1 MNRTFTEILRAHI
14 DILWQDLAWSLRTLR
29 RSAAFTLTAV
39 VVAAFGIGGNT
50 AAFTLLDYVLLRP
63 LPFSHPENLVKVYQT
78 QSMAGGSQIPVSP
91 ANFRDWQTMNK
102 SFESLGGYTA
112 RVLNLSGQ
120 GEPQQLSAVAVTAG
134 FFHVL
139 GIQPAIGRGFNA
151 DDEREGAPGTA
162 VLGVDLASALYGNA
176 VGALSRV
183 IRLDNQPFTII
194 GIMPAGFA
202 FPTRDAQLWIPLQ
215 FSADMFTDPDNRAN
229 LSVTAIGRLR
239 TGISNNQANL
249 DLGRIAAQ
257 LQQAFPKE
265 NNGIGAG
272 AMKLQD
278 VISPKAK
285 MLVIAVFGAAS
296 CVMLIAC
303 TNLAG
308 LLFARFS
315 ARQREVV
322 VRMAI
327 GAGRLRLLRQLF
339 TENFV
344 LALLGGVLGLVL
356 AVSMIPALARLVPEA
371 LPVSGVPQ
379 VDLRVFVFAVL
390 LTIATCI
397 AFGAVPT
404 LRASRQIDATAL
416 RTKSALGSR
425 SDRLRTA
432 LVLAEIVCTV
442 TLLVSAGLLLRAL
455 WRVQKMDPG
464 FHADNVLA
472 LRTRLSMPKYSEQ
485 LRRTQLYSSI
495 LSKTKALSGVES
507 AAYTSFIPMVFGG
520 GIFPVTTLETRASG
534 ETVAQSSIRYVTPDF
549 FTTLGIPIVQGRGIS
564 DHDTST
570 APFVAV
576 VSESLARK
584 LWPGQNPLDHP
595 VNVTFHDRKVVG
607 VVRDI
612 AVRGLEQV
620 SEPQMYL
627 SFQQM
632 ADGELPFFVPKDL
645 VVRLTHNTDAI
656 VPALRRVIHEAD
668 PELPVSNV
676 QMVKDIV
683 YSQTASRRA
692 QLRVLGAFGV
702 LAFLLAGIGI
712 YGLLSFAVSVRT
724 PEVGVRLALGARPG
738 EILNMFLR
746 KGIVLSCAGVAIA
759 LPLSYFAARSMSAL
773 LFGVQPGD
781 PLVYAAAALLAV
793 GLALGGSLVPAIR
806 AARVNPAITV
816 RAE

>member
-1 MNRTFTEILRAHI
+1 MKRTIAEILRAHI
-14 DILWQDLAWSLRTLR
+14 DTLWQDVAWSLRTLR
-29 RSAAFTLTAV
+29 RSAGFTLTV
-39 VVAAFGIGGNT
+39 VIVAALGIGGNT

-63 LPFSHPENLVKVYQT
+63 LPFSHPENLVMVYQT
-78 QSMAGGSQIPVSP
+78 QSMTGGGRVPVSP

-102 SFESLGGYTA
+102 SFESLGGYTP

-120 GEPQQLSAVAVTAG
+120 GEPQQLSAVAVTSEL
-134 FFHVL
+134 FHVL
-139 GIQPAIGRGFNA
+139 RVQPAMGRGFNA
-151 DDEREGAPGTA
+151 DDEREGAPGAA
-162 VLGVDLASALYGNA
+162 VLGIDLASALYGNA
-176 VGALSRV
+176 ADALGRT
-183 IRLDNQPFTII
+183 IRLDNQPFTIT

-229 LSVTAIGRLR
+229 LSVTAIGRLQP
-239 TGISNNQANL
+239 GISNNQANM

-265 NNGIGAG
+265 NKGIGAG
-272 AMKLQD
+272 AVKLQD

-303 TNLAG
+303 TNLAS

-315 ARQREVV
+315 VRRREVAI
-322 VRMAI
+322 RMAI
-327 GAGRLRLLRQLF
+327 GAGRPRLLRQLF

-356 AVSMIPALARLVPEA
+356 ADFMMPTLVRLVPEA
-371 LPVSGVPQ
+371 LPVSGVPV
-379 VDLRVFVFAVL
+379 VDLRVFFFAAL

-397 AFGAVPT
+397 AFGAVPA
-404 LRASRQIDATAL
+404 LRASRQLDAAAL
-416 RTKSALGSR
+416 RVKSALGGR

-464 FHADNVLA
+464 FHADNVLT

-485 LRRTQLYSSI
+485 QRRTQLFSNI
-495 LSKTKALSGVES
+495 LSKTRSLPGVES

-534 ETVAQSSIRYVTPDF
+534 ETAVQSSIRYVTPDF
-549 FTTLGIPIVQGRGIS
+549 FTTLGIPIVQGRGIN

-576 VSESLARK
+576 VSESLARN

-595 VNVTFHDRKVVG
+595 VNVTFHDRKVIG

-612 AVRGLEQV
+612 AVRGLEQA
-620 SEPQMYL
+620 SEPQIYL
-627 SFQQM
+627 SSQQV

-645 VVRLTHNTDAI
+645 VVRVTHNPDAI
-656 VPALRRVIHEAD
+656 VPAIRRIIHEAD

-702 LAFLLAGIGI
+702 VAFLLAAIGI

-724 PEVGVRLALGARPG
+724 PEVGLRLALGAKPG
-738 EILNMFLR
+738 KILNMFLR
-746 KGIVLSCAGVAIA
+746 KGMVLSCAGVAIA
-759 LPLSYFAARSMSAL
+759 LPLSYFAARGMSAL

-781 PLVYAAAALLAV
+781 PLVYVAAALLAV
-793 GLALGGSLVPAIR
+793 GLALGGSFIPALR